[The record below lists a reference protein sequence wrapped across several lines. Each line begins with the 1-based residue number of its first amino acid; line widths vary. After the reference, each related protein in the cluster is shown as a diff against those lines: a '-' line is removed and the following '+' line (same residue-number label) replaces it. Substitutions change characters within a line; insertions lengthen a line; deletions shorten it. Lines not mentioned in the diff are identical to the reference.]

1 MISQEQY
8 RPNPDALLAAI
19 AEGEHRRGRLKIF
32 LGAAAGVG
40 KTYAMLEEAQAL
52 RRQGMDVVIGYVEL
66 HGRKDTEAL
75 LEGLEQIPLKK
86 VAYQGVELAEMDTEA
101 VIRRCPALA
110 LVDELAHTNAPGSPH
125 GKRYEDI
132 EDILAAG
139 INVYSTVN
147 VQHLESLNDQVYQ
160 LTGTRVRETFPDRI
174 ISLCDEVVLIDLPP
188 EELRERLRQ
197 GKIYAPTK
205 VEQALANFFRL
216 GNLVALRELAL
227 RETADAIKSSAGLRG
242 AQREA
247 QEHNQLRGGEI
258 GVVPGVP
265 RILVAIG
272 PKPQDARLLRVGWR
286 LAQRLNAH
294 VEAVYIGPAAGDA
307 GISPQQ
313 EELVSAHRRLAKMLG
328 VPFREVS
335 GGKPAEVIA
344 GAIEQG
350 GYTNLV
356 VGESTK
362 TRWQE
367 FWQGSVVNQLV
378 RRLEGVDV
386 YIVADPGK
394 RRRRKESG

>member
-1 MISQEQY
+1 MISQEY
-8 RPNPDALLAAI
+8 TRPNPDALLAAI
-19 AEGEHRRGRLKIF
+19 ADGERSRGRLKIF

-40 KTYAMLEEAQAL
+40 KTYTMLEEAQAL
-52 RRQGMDVVIGYVEL
+52 RRQGMDVVSGYVEL
-66 HGRKDTEAL
+66 HGRKETEAL
-75 LEGLEQIPLKK
+75 LDGLEQIPLKK
-86 VAYQGVELAEMDTEA
+86 VAYQGVELGEMDTEA
-101 VIRRCPALA
+101 IIRRCPTLA
-110 LVDELAHTNAPGSPH
+110 LVDELAHTNTPGSLH
-125 GKRYEDI
+125 TKRYEDI

-147 VQHLESLNDQVYQ
+147 VQHLESLNDQVFQ

-174 ISLCDEVVLIDLPP
+174 ISLADEVVLIDLPP
-188 EELRERLRQ
+188 EELRERLRR
-197 GKIYAPTK
+197 GKVYAPAK
-205 VEQALANFFRL
+205 VEQALTNFFRI

-242 AQREA
+242 AQQDASARHLSPTED
-247 QEHNQLRGGEI
+247 

-294 VEAVYIGPAAGDA
+294 VEALYIGPAAGDA
-307 GISPQQ
+307 GISPQI
-313 EELVSAHRRLAKMLG
+313 EEIVSAHRRLAKTLG
-328 VPFREVS
+328 VAFREVS
-335 GGKPAEVIA
+335 GGKPADTVIQIIA
-344 GAIEQG
+344 QG
-350 GYTNLV
+350 SFTNLV

-386 YIVADPGK
+386 YIVADPDK
-394 RRRRKESG
+394 RRRRKAGG